1 MTALIRKLALLT
13 ALPLLLGACSS
24 GDGTAELTLVIS
36 DAPVGD
42 LASVTITIDQIT
54 LNRPGTDVVIDSF
67 PNEDPDLRDTD
78 TITIDLL
85 EVQGLDNVLV
95 VDGIEVP
102 VGEYQNMRLSIID
115 EDIDASWVEEVGG
128 ARFPIKVPSEE
139 LKLGRFEVLDEG
151 VQTFVL
157 EFNLAKALTFNP
169 KQNPSASRYI
179 LKPRG
184 VRIVD
189 VGRAALLGG
198 NVDDDL
204 FDGEPPCDGK
214 VDPAVGNMVYL
225 YQGHDLDLEALGDNF
240 DPELDPT
247 AAATLAEPYAAETV
261 GEDGAYLFAYLPAG
275 AYTVAFSC
283 DAIDDDADLED
294 GIVIPSPEGQAAE
307 ISLDEGEA
315 LSCDF
320 PLVGGQCG

>member
-1 MTALIRKLALLT
+1 VTLL
-13 ALPLLLGACSS
+13 
-24 GDGTAELTLVIS
+24 IS

-42 LASVTITIDQIT
+42 LASVTITIDEIT
-54 LNRPGTDVVIDSF
+54 LNRPGSDIVIDSF
-67 PNEDPDLRDTD
+67 PNEDPDLPDTD
-78 TITIDLL
+78 TITVDLL
-85 EVQGLDNVLV
+85 QVQGLDNVLV
-95 VDGIEVP
+95 VDGVEVP
-102 VGEYQNMRLSIID
+102 VGDYQNMRLSIID
-115 EDIDASWVEEVGG
+115 DDINESWVEEVGG
-128 ARFPIKVPSEE
+128 AKFPIKVPSGE

-169 KQNPSASRYI
+169 IPNPSSGRYI

-198 NVDDDL
+198 TVDTDL

-214 VDPAVGNMVYL
+214 VDPALGNTVYL
-225 YQGHDLDLEALGDNF
+225 YQGHDLGDLGDLF
-240 DPELDPT
+240 DPEADPT
-247 AAATLAEPYAAETV
+247 AAATLEEPYAAEPV

-283 DAIDDDADLED
+283 DALDDDADMDDE
-294 GIVIPSPEGQAAE
+294 IVIPSPEGQAVE
-307 ISLDEGEA
+307 VTLDQGQD